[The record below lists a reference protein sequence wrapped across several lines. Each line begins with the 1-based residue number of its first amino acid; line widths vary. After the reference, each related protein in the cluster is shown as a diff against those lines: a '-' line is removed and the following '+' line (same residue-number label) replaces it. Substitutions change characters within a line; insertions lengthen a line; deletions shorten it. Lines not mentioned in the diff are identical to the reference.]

1 MEYMLIGTAALL
13 VSAMTLFS
21 GFGLGTILMPL
32 FAFFFPVD
40 IAIAATAIVHAA
52 SNIFKVAVVGKY
64 ADRSLVW
71 RFGLPAIVTAF
82 IGAFL
87 LGYLSGS
94 GEILHY
100 SIGTRTAVVT
110 PVKLVMGALILFF
123 AFFELL
129 PRLRKIKF
137 DRKYIPVGGALSGFF
152 GGLSGHQGALRSAFL
167 VKSGIST
174 ESFVGTSAV
183 IAFMVDLV
191 RITTYAFA
199 FLMLRSSSPIGARQ
213 WPLIATGIVAAFAG
227 TMIGRRYL
235 HKVTMT
241 AVQILTGILL
251 FGIAVTLGAGII

>member
-1 MEYMLIGTAALL
+1 MEYMLIGTVALL

-199 FLMLRSSSPIGARQ
+199 FLMLRSSLPIGARQ
-213 WPLIATGIVAAFAG
+213 LPLIATGIVAAFAG